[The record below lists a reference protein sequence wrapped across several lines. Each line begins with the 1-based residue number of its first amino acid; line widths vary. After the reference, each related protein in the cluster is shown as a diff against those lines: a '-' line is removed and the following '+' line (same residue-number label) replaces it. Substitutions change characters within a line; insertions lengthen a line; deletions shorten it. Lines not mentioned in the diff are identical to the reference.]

1 MTNTH
6 TEQRGCKMKFY
17 QLYSYNAE
25 WKHDTVITVYNRCMV
40 AIYKGEVQYVM
51 RDYGFD
57 DIVWFGKDYVVI

>member
-1 MTNTH
+1 
-6 TEQRGCKMKFY
+6 MKFY

-57 DIVWFGKDYVVI
+57 NIVWFGKDYVVI